1 MIVNDS
7 GIIVS
12 WFYKRE
18 YQLDNN
24 KKRWLSNHFE
34 IQIIHDSTTGE
45 RIGEAASIKGKD
57 RWHWSWLSF
66 KHSPR
71 NISLKNLLLDIMR
84 KIRQTYKNNEL
95 PTKLI
100 DVIIAQWKRIGEM
113 KDDPEVLIP
122 WVWFQIY
129 IEPTQEDTPIENP
142 QVEEPTPV
150 ADQPPQDS
158 GQSKPRKP
166 RSKKVQASE
175 ASEVPPVPSTPAPEF
190 TKDMEIKCINPG
202 IFGKLQMD
210 KVYKAEELVSIQYKW
225 STIYMYKINL
235 GYWDSAQF
243 NVEYFTPL

>member
-1 MIVNDS
+1 MIVNEHNVIISWYYERTCKLNPKSKNIYAYEHYKLKIIYDS
-7 GIIVS
+7 
-12 WFYKRE
+12 K
-18 YQLDNN
+18 
-24 KKRWLSNHFE
+24 
-34 IQIIHDSTTGE
+34 TGE
-45 RIGEAASIKGKD
+45 RIGEATTINGKD
-57 RWHWSWLSF
+57 RWKWCWLSF

-71 NISLKNLLLDIMR
+71 NVSLKTILLNEMR
-84 KIRQTYKNNEL
+84 RVRQVYKDNQL
-95 PTKLI
+95 TAKLI

-113 KDDPEVLIP
+113 ADDPEVLIP

-129 IEPTQEDTPIENP
+129 IEPTQEDTPVDNP
-142 QVEEPTPV
+142 QVEQPTPV
-150 ADQPPQDS
+150 VEQSPKDS
-158 GQSKPRKP
+158 DQSKPRKP

-175 ASEVPPVPSTPAPEF
+175 ASEVPSTPAPEF